1 MPRFRDLPKIHP
13 PTIGN
18 NLYQDLKWHERLQL
32 QKLSQQN
39 QLLQKEHMNLSPEEL
54 KGSLEALNEKWDNLI
69 LKVEEVKRITDAISF
84 TCKEIIHII
93 DEHEKDKNE

>member
-1 MPRFRDLPKIHP
+1 MRYKDLPKIHP

-32 QKLSQQN
+32 EKLSQQN
-39 QLLQKEHMNLSPEEL
+39 EVLQREHLNLSPQEL
-54 KGSLEALNEKWDNLI
+54 KGSLEGLNEKWD
-69 LKVEEVKRITDAISF
+69 KVIQQIEEVQKITDAIHIK
-84 TCKEIIHII
+84 CKEIIHLI